1 MTWGTLERAVLYNAK
16 DVFKN
21 KNLRLKDLM
30 EWSTGQL
37 EPHDGEV
44 IAFIPNLK
52 VWVAIKKELDKR

>member
-44 IAFIPNLK
+44 IAFIPDLK